1 MSQVHNF
8 SFGGGAFEWFI
19 GVVEDRN
26 DPEKLGRLRVRAFG
40 YYDDEAIPT
49 SDLPWAVPMQPIT
62 SSAKGGVGSS
72 PTGIQEGSHV
82 VGFFADGKNA
92 QTPIIMGTLAGAPGG
107 KPDTNNLARGEDLG
121 QTVIAEKVK
130 AVKMSLANSNALS
143 GLSAATNMANKINS
157 TVKDAKSKLNSV
169 RDQFSNIAGLS
180 NLPFMAGLNNISS
193 TMTQIATL
201 PSEAKALQ
209 AQVEGEVNAIKG
221 QIENLKNLDPEALAR
236 QLVQNQVGDVEAAVR
251 AIKSLD
257 FDSVMSSI
265 QSIPMAIGQIGRLQ
279 DAITNAGNI
288 GKIVTT
294 IQGLSRSIPNLG
306 SIRALGTTVASMN
319 GWLEPTTMAAPLY
332 PLNKIMETE
341 GGHLQEFDDTPGKER
356 FHQYHPTGTFKEVHP
371 DGSNV
376 DKVVKDNYRVV
387 MGDDYLHVEGKV
399 QVNIV
404 GDATVVVNGDCT
416 TQVSGNKTD
425 IVNGNYSL
433 AAGGNVSIAS
443 GGAITIGAATQ
454 MAIRALMINLN

>member
-8 SFGGGAFEWFI
+8 SFGSFEWFI

-26 DPEKLGRLRVRAFG
+26 DPEKLGRVRVRAFG

-49 SDLPWAVPMQPIT
+49 SDLPWAVLMQPVT
-62 SSAKGGVGSS
+62 SAAKGGVGTS
-72 PTGIQEGSHV
+72 PTGIMEGTHV

-92 QTPIIMGTLAGAPGG
+92 QTPIIMGTLAGEPNG

-121 QTVIAEKVK
+121 QTVIQKK
-130 AVKMSLANSNALS
+130 ITAVKMSIANSNALS
-143 GLSAATNMANKINS
+143 ALSAATNMANKVTSTING
-157 TVKDAKSKLNSV
+157 AKASLNGV
-169 RDQFSNIAGLS
+169 RDQFANIAGLS
-180 NLPFMAGLNNISS
+180 NLPFMEGLNSLSS

-201 PSEAKALQ
+201 PAEAKALQ
-209 AQVEGEVNAIKG
+209 AQVEGQVNAVKG

-236 QLVQNQVGDVEAAVR
+236 QLVQQQVGDVESAVR
-251 AIKSLD
+251 AIQSLD

-265 QSIPMAIGQIGRLQ
+265 QSIPMAIGQIGRLT
-279 DAITNAGNI
+279 DAIANVGKIGN
-288 GKIVTT
+288 IVTT

-306 SIRALGTTVASMN
+306 AIRALGQTISTAN
-319 GWLEPTTMAAPLY
+319 GWLEPTTMASPLY

-341 GGHLQEFDDTPGKER
+341 GGHIQEFDDTPGAER

-371 DGSNV
+371 DGTNV

-387 MGDDYLHVEGKV
+387 LGDDYLHVEGSVK
-399 QVNIV
+399 VNIV

-416 TQVSGNKTD
+416 TQVSGNKVD
-425 IVNGNYSL
+425 VVNGNYSL
-433 AAGGNVSIAS
+433 AAGGNVSIAA
-443 GGAITIGAATQ
+443 GGAMTIGAATQ
-454 MAIRALMINLN
+454 MAIRAMRIDLN